1 MSVFEHSEFDGHE
14 HVAFY
19 QDRTS
24 GLKAIIAVH
33 NSNLGS
39 EYYIHRRKY

>member
-24 GLKAIIAVH
+24 GLKAIIVVH

-39 EYYIHRRKY
+39 ALGGCRMWP